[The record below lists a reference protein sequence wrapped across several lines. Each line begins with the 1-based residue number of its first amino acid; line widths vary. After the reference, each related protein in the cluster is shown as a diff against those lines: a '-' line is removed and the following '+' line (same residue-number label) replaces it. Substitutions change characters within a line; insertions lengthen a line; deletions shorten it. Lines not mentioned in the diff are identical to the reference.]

1 MDKYNKIIKNR
12 LISILEVLIFLIVS
26 TIIWLN
32 YREKEIVYSDYL
44 NKDILVSD
52 NITLE
57 NLKVGN
63 QENIDKIKTYNLTIS
78 NQSSNNQDIKIMIA
92 RDLLNNSISNNYLK
106 YSINDGRIYSLNM
119 DGIIYIDNLNS
130 KETKDIK
137 LKVFISDTY
146 QGDLNYKGRI
156 IVI

>member
-44 NKDILVSD
+44 NKD